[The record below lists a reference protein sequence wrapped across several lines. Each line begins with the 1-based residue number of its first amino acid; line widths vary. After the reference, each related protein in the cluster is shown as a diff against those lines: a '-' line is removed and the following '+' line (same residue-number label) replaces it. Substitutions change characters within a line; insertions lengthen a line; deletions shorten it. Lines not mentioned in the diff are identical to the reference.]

1 MTLFFLSRSLAGMR
15 PEPVPPGEVTV
26 SLRRRRVLVDL
37 ARFFS
42 TVCNPFVMALVLFA
56 ILAHAYATDAET
68 FWKWLFLTTFFTA
81 IAPIGLTLWLYTT
94 GKISDIDMSHRAER
108 EKVFGGF
115 VALYILGTIVLYVLQ
130 APMMIVAT
138 LAGYTAAA
146 VVVQYI
152 TRYWKISTHAMG
164 ITAPMVVL
172 VALYGLQPLPFLILI
187 PIVCWSR
194 VYLKKH
200 TVLQVIAGSALGAAC
215 VYGFLRLFRSI

>member
-1 MTLFFLSRSLAGMR
+1 MR
-15 PEPVPPGEVTV
+15 PDPVTPAEGAI

-42 TVCNPFVMALVLFA
+42 TVCNPFVMALALFA
-56 ILAHAYATDAET
+56 ILAHAYANDAET

-94 GKISDIDMSHRAER
+94 GKISDIDMSRREER
-108 EKVFGGF
+108 ERVFGGF
-115 VALYILGTIVLYVLQ
+115 VALYILGTVVLYLLK
-130 APMMIVAT
+130 APTMIVAT

-146 VVVQYI
+146 IVVQYI

-164 ITAPMVVL
+164 VTAPMVVL
-172 VALYGLQPLPFLILI
+172 VVLYGEQPLPFLALI

-200 TVLQVIAGSALGAAC
+200 TPLQVIAGSALGA
-215 VYGFLRLFRSI
+215 VSVWGFLKLFHTI